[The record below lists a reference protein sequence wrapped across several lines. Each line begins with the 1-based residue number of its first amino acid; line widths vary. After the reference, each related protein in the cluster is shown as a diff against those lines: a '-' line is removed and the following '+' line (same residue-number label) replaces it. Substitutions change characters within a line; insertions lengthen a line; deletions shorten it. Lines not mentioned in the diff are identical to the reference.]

1 MELSEALRANDLK
14 NLIKNVFDI
23 DSHKSKIGNDRDIV
37 VLSFTVESKNPAE
50 DLEHFFE
57 MGYQFVMDAE
67 ATTGEMDDGK
77 HRVFVE
83 IERSK
88 HIAEQ
93 IMELVD
99 GVKKLTGLED
109 VRFRYHKEFKS
120 QEATEENLSA
130 KIPVDPNSYDQQV
143 QESTLNNFSN
153 FFRNSYVDNISL
165 LGENIKFKRIY
176 KDAIEL
182 KIVDFG
188 AKHDIHESLSG
199 AVMLESKS
207 ISETIFLTKYIGDFN
222 ITKIGNQF
230 IFENKDHA
238 LILEKANV
246 GF

>member
-1 MELSEALRANDLK
+1 
-14 NLIKNVFDI
+14 
-23 DSHKSKIGNDRDIV
+23 
-37 VLSFTVESKNPAE
+37 
-50 DLEHFFE
+50 

-83 IERSK
+83 IERST

-99 GVKKLTGLED
+99 GIKKLTGLED

-120 QEATEENLSA
+120 QEATEENLAS

-182 KIVDFG
+182 RIVDFG

-238 LILEKANV
+238 LILEKAHV